1 MSGGRHLRLLPAPE
15 DRDTET
21 SVKQEARSAERSTT
35 ERATEMSVRVLAPG
49 APSSPGTMPLEL
61 ARELRVGE
69 AVIWWNQKDTIH
81 WRLVGWVFAA
91 GLLILAIGTLFAPE
105 LWLQPLDELWKTV
118 VPALL
123 PAPLLAAREWYSQRA
138 IIVTDNS
145 VIGFDHRGRVDRIG
159 FRNVRT
165 IKRDLLTGGVLLE
178 GTAHRVRIPPSLAD
192 DARQAIASQLR
203 NTVRATDEL
212 HDALGWFPR

>member
-15 DRDTET
+15 DRAEKRATDT
-21 SVKQEARSAERSTT
+21 SVSDSPSAKAST
-35 ERATEMSVRVLAPG
+35 ASSVRVLAPG
-49 APSSPGTMPLEL
+49 APRSGGTMPFEL
-61 ARELRVGE
+61 AREVRVGE
-69 AVIWWNQKDTIH
+69 AVIWWNQKDAIH

-91 GLLILAIGTLFAPE
+91 GLAILAIATLVAPE
-105 LWLQPLDELWKTV
+105 LWLQPLDELWKTI

-123 PAPLLAAREWYSQRA
+123 PAAMLLAREWFSQRA

-165 IKRDLLTGGVLLE
+165 IKRDMLTGGVVLE
-178 GTAHRVRIPPSLAD
+178 GTAHRVRIPPSLSD